1 MFPGYTD
8 SYVEPSSAQDERLS
22 FIAEWYDPQ
31 AALIRRYQFLYY
43 PKDSSIEMYDI
54 KNRRKFLS
62 RTKFDSVKL
71 EDLYIGSKVSIYSRQ
86 LTFVDFGDNFT
97 EGKLI
102 SKKEKT
108 LALIK
113 PDAVSKLGTILNS
126 LRENDIQVCKMKM
139 VQLTKKDAMAF
150 YAEHESKPFFSA
162 LVDYVSG
169 GPVVAMEIMGSN
181 AVAQWRA
188 LLGPTNSAEAKQ
200 SAPTTIR
207 ALYGT
212 DQTVNA
218 AHGSDSAESA
228 VKELEFFFPSKGR
241 SGLQSCAKYAN
252 CTCAVVKPHAVKAG
266 LVGDVITTIQE
277 AGYTVSDI
285 SMVNVEK
292 ANAEE
297 FYEIYK
303 GVVAEYQSMV
313 NELCNGPCVA
323 MEIIG
328 PDQNTPST
336 FREFC
341 GPADPEI
348 ARHIRPKTLRAMFG
362 KDKIQ
367 NAIHCT
373 DLPEDGILEV
383 EYFFRILNE

>member
-8 SYVEPSSAQDERLS
+8 SYIEPSSAQDERLS

-62 RTKFDSVKL
+62 RTKFDTVKL

-97 EGKLI
+97 QSKLI

-113 PDAVSKLGTILNS
+113 PDAVKKIGTIINS

-139 VQLTKKDAMAF
+139 VQLSKQDAMAF
-150 YAEHESKPFFSA
+150 YAEHESKPFFSS
-162 LVDYVSG
+162 LVAYMSSG
-169 GPVVAMEIMGSN
+169 PIVAMEIMGSN

-188 LLGPTNSAEAKQ
+188 LLGPTNSVEAKQ
-200 SAPTTIR
+200 TAPNTIR

-228 VKELEFFFPSKGR
+228 AKELQFFFPVKGR
-241 SGLQSCAKYAN
+241 SALSSTAGYTN
-252 CTCAVVKPHAVKAG
+252 CTCCIVKPHAVKAG
-266 LVGDVITTIQE
+266 LVGDIITTIQD
-277 AGYTVSDI
+277 AGYVVSDI
-285 SMVNVEK
+285 SMASVEK

-323 MEIIG
+323 MEIVG
-328 PDQNTPST
+328 PDQNTPAQ

-367 NAIHCT
+367 NAVHCT
-373 DLPEDGILEV
+373 DLPEDGVLEV